1 MGTPTIRAGTVP
13 PRRGWPGQLRVHTLT
28 LETPLS
34 RTTIFFAASFSV
46 VARAQ
51 SKRWI
56 WAAVAFLGT
65 WPGIAFADS
74 ATVAV
79 SSNFA
84 ATARGLVEVFEAQNI
99 HEIRVATG
107 SSGKLYAQIQNGAP
121 FDVFLSADMARP
133 EQLVAESIALGE
145 TLRVYA
151 LGRLLL
157 WRPKVRAAGGRS
169 ELGSSPG
176 PGWLSKNRSRHVALA
191 NPELAPYGQAS
202 REVLEGLN
210 LMDEVRPRMVFGENI
225 GQTYAMVAT
234 GNATVGFI
242 ARAQLPTSD
251 QLDGTVWE
259 IPLDLHLPIEQGVVQ
274 LSRAK
279 ENAAAKAFVAYLASD
294 VAKEFIRN
302 AGYEVE

>member
-13 PRRGWPGQLRVHTLT
+13 PRRGSPGQLRVHTLT

-34 RTTIFFAASFSV
+34 RTTIFFAASFSL

-65 WPGIAFADS
+65 WPGIAFSDS

-133 EQLVAESIALGE
+133 EQLVAESVALGE

-210 LMDEVRPRMVFGENI
+210 LMDEVRSRMVFGENI

-259 IPLDLHLPIEQGVVQ
+259 IPLALHLPIEQGVVQ

-294 VAKEFIRN
+294 VAKEFIRK

>member
-13 PRRGWPGQLRVHTLT
+13 PRRGSPGQLRVHTLT

-34 RTTIFFAASFSV
+34 RTTIFFAASFSL

-65 WPGIAFADS
+65 WPVIAFSDS

-133 EQLVAESIALGE
+133 EQLVAESVALGE

-259 IPLDLHLPIEQGVVQ
+259 IPLALHLPIEQGVVQ

-294 VAKEFIRN
+294 VAKEFIRK

>member
-1 MGTPTIRAGTVP
+1 MRSPRAAESSLRSRSDRGMGTPTIRAGTVP

-28 LETPLS
+28 LETLLS

-191 NPELAPYGQAS
+191 NPSKNLANNFRKTFFTAQYC
-202 REVLEGLN
+202 LESENDSWIG
-210 LMDEVRPRMVFGENI
+210 RP
-225 GQTYAMVAT
+225 
-234 GNATVGFI
+234 
-242 ARAQLPTSD
+242 
-251 QLDGTVWE
+251 
-259 IPLDLHLPIEQGVVQ
+259 
-274 LSRAK
+274 
-279 ENAAAKAFVAYLASD
+279 
-294 VAKEFIRN
+294 
-302 AGYEVE
+302 

>member
-34 RTTIFFAASFSV
+34 RTTIFFAASFSL

-51 SKRWI
+51 AKRWI
-56 WAAVAFLGT
+56 WAAVAFLGA
-65 WPGIAFADS
+65 WPGIAFSDS

-157 WRPKVRAAGGRS
+157 WRPKVPAAGGRS

-251 QLDGTVWE
+251 QLEGTVWE
-259 IPLDLHLPIEQGVVQ
+259 IPLALHLPIEQGVVQ

-294 VAKEFIRN
+294 VAKEFIKKS
-302 AGYEVE
+302 GYEVE

>member
-13 PRRGWPGQLRVHTLT
+13 PRRGSPGQLRVHTLT

-34 RTTIFFAASFSV
+34 RTTIFFAASFSL

-133 EQLVAESIALGE
+133 EQLVAES
-145 TLRVYA
+145 
-151 LGRLLL
+151 
-157 WRPKVRAAGGRS
+157 
-169 ELGSSPG
+169 
-176 PGWLSKNRSRHVALA
+176 VALVR
-191 NPELAPYGQAS
+191 NAS
-202 REVLEGLN
+202 GLCPW
-210 LMDEVRPRMVFGENI
+210 E
-225 GQTYAMVAT
+225 
-234 GNATVGFI
+234 
-242 ARAQLPTSD
+242 TS
-251 QLDGTVWE
+251 
-259 IPLDLHLPIEQGVVQ
+259 
-274 LSRAK
+274 
-279 ENAAAKAFVAYLASD
+279 FVAAEGAGSWRALRAGLVPGTRMAEQKTGLAMWPSRT
-294 VAKEFIRN
+294 RN
-302 AGYEVE
+302 

>member
-1 MGTPTIRAGTVP
+1 
-13 PRRGWPGQLRVHTLT
+13 
-28 LETPLS
+28 
-34 RTTIFFAASFSV
+34 

-65 WPGIAFADS
+65 WPGIAFSDS

-133 EQLVAESIALGE
+133 EQLVAESVALGE

-259 IPLDLHLPIEQGVVQ
+259 IPLALHLPIEQGVVQ

-294 VAKEFIRN
+294 VAKEFIRK

>member
-1 MGTPTIRAGTVP
+1 M
-13 PRRGWPGQLRVHTLT
+13 
-28 LETPLS
+28 
-34 RTTIFFAASFSV
+34 
-46 VARAQ
+46 ARAQ

-65 WPGIAFADS
+65 WPVIAFSDS

-133 EQLVAESIALGE
+133 EQLVAESVALGE

-259 IPLDLHLPIEQGVVQ
+259 IPLALHLPIEQGVVQ

-279 ENAAAKAFVAYLASD
+279 ENAAAKAFVAYLESD
-294 VAKEFIRN
+294 VAKEFIRK